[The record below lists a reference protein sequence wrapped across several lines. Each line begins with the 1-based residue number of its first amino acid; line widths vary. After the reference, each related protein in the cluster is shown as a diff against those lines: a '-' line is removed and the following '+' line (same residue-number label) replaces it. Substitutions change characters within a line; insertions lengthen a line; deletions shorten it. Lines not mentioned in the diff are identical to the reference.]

1 MPFGTTPLTL
11 TVLSRLRLLDTPYM
25 PWLVPRR
32 HVPEAPPAPSPSFN
46 VPNPPPVA
54 PPGLQ
59 AKTDLLI
66 SWGKWGV
73 MICGFAGLLY
83 CCGQMAIGR
92 KNRSALAADGA
103 TGIPWA
109 LGGLSLSAALAPIV
123 EVFFK

>member
-1 MPFGTTPLTL
+1 MPFNATL
-11 TVLSRLRLLDTPYM
+11 TVLSRLGLLDMPHM
-25 PWLVPRR
+25 PWLVPRER
-32 HVPEAPPAPSPSFN
+32 VPVTAPSTTPTAK

-123 EVFFK
+123 EVFFA